1 MRNHGYEGTRWRN
14 RQREGWWVK
23 ENIKRA
29 AEGQERKAG
38 GWGKV
43 GGEGSEPTTH
53 ETTETSVESHLGSKE
68 T

>member
-1 MRNHGYEGTRWRN
+1 MRNQGYEGTRWRN

-23 ENIKRA
+23 ENIKRT

-43 GGEGSEPTTH
+43 GKEGNEPTT
-53 ETTETSVESHLGSKE
+53 T
-68 T
+68 